1 MRRWEGERLE
11 GVGTLNPKGVEGMG
25 TLNPEGVE
33 GVGTLELLNPRFE
46 GVGILNPKRVDKNP
60 KGLIKTLKG

>member
-1 MRRWEGERLE
+1 MPKGVER
-11 GVGTLNPKGVEGMG
+11 VGTLNPAR
-25 TLNPEGVE
+25 VE

-46 GVGILNPKRVDKNP
+46 GVGILNPKRVDQNP